1 MTDISP
7 NARKVYDALVMLG
20 ATAPDKT
27 KSADQVMAKAKLGKG
42 MINAALQ
49 EMLNKNVVKRIAKSK
64 RAGYY
69 IAEKI

>member
-7 NARKVYDALVMLG
+7 NARKVYDAMEVLG
-20 ATAPDKT
+20 ATSPDKT
-27 KSADQVMAKAKLGKG
+27 KSADQIMAKAKLGKG

-49 EMLNKNVVKRIAKSK
+49 EMMKKGVVKRIAKQK

-69 IAEKI
+69 IAQKI